1 MNKTCLCVYIR
12 NSKWLSGF
20 LPKMEGVFEW
30 SALKYSLGYHAELTM
45 VIPELDCVE
54 AKTEDDFL
62 IIIILTMW
70 RELLR

>member
-1 MNKTCLCVYIR
+1 
-12 NSKWLSGF
+12 
-20 LPKMEGVFEW
+20 MEGVFEW